1 MQNRAGR
8 AAEEVIDPVG
18 HGSNRDGSLQGRKL
32 VNSCKFLN
40 QAQIVGLTVYNVLI
54 RYF

>member
-8 AAEEVIDPVG
+8 AAEEVIDTVG
-18 HGSNRDGSLQGRKL
+18 DGSNRDGSLQGRKL

-40 QAQIVGLTVYNVLI
+40 QTQIVAFIWVNSL
-54 RYF
+54 